1 MEKKVYTLNVDP
13 ELRDLIPP
21 LTEEEHQML
30 EDSIV
35 RDGCDTPLVVWNG
48 TIVDGHNRYEICQ
61 KHQVPF
67 SYEERSFA
75 GKEAAMFWMLE
86 HQLARRNLNPY
97 QRSEMALR
105 LEPMFML
112 RAKETQGTRSD
123 LNPNF
128 GQNSAQSS
136 GGRTSHKIA
145 EIAGVSHDT
154 IKKVKKLSADADE
167 STKKKLR
174 SGEISIHGAYTDL
187 MNKEHEG
194 ETIVCECCGLEKPVS
209 EFRIL
214 SSGKSRYPLCK
225 ECEGKARAM
234 AKKVK
239 EAATRPIVSKEG
251 ADLPVS
257 ITGEAVVDGRLAHVP
272 TMIHDEPDLFDHVA
286 SLLGTAANAYITMS
300 STAIS
305 QYRPSMI
312 TRENTDAI
320 RRLIRDTAKK
330 VEAALNDHLN
340 NEKEEV

>member
-35 RDGCDTPLVVWNG
+35 RDGCDTPLVVWNS

-67 SYEERSFA
+67 AYNERSFA
-75 GKEAAMFWMLE
+75 DKEAAMFWMLE
-86 HQLARRNLNPY
+86 HQLGRRNLNAY
-97 QRSEMALR
+97 QRSELAIKHEPILSRMASLR
-105 LEPMFML
+105 SLSGKAIDP
-112 RAKETQGTRSD
+112 
-123 LNPNF
+123 P
-128 GQNSAQSS
+128 QNSAWGSAK
-136 GGRTSHKIA
+136 GETRDKLA
-145 EIAGVSHDT
+145 KMAGVSHDT
-154 IKKVKKLSADADE
+154 IAKVKELDAKADDE
-167 STKKKLR
+167 TKRKLR
-174 SGEISIHGAYTDL
+174 AGEVSIHKAYTDL
-187 MNKEHEG
+187 KDKEHEG
-194 ETIVCECCGLEKPVS
+194 EFRVCECCGLEKPVS
-209 EFRIL
+209 TFRLL

-225 ECEGKARAM
+225 ECEDKARAA
-234 AKKVK
+234 AKKAK

-251 ADLPVS
+251 EDLPVS

-272 TMIHDEPDLFDHVA
+272 TLIHDEPDLFDHVA

-340 NEKEEV
+340 NEKEEA